1 MRSPDEEKTAE
12 HAESAE
18 KHFVSAIFAPSAV
31 FSSFSWLVAKEYR
44 ELVASRAWWVLLLAM
59 GPLVGVTFISAVRTY
74 GEASGLNGTT
84 AGVGEAFSP
93 LIGIWAPTFSACEVA
108 AVFLLPFVA
117 IRLVSG
123 DRQSGALK
131 IEMQHPIPAFAR
143 IAAKALVLLGG
154 WMAASLAP
162 LAAALLWKS
171 YGGSVYA
178 PELASVAFGHVL
190 NAGLTIALAS
200 AAAAVTEH
208 PSTAAI
214 LTLSMTVGT
223 WILNFIAAVQGGI
236 WERLAGFTP
245 PAMVAEFQH
254 GLIRL
259 DVVIVTIALIAAGLA
274 CAALWLRLGVPVR
287 RRVQESI
294 ALAAAAV
301 LVVVSGAAVSPSWDL
316 SENRMNSF
324 PEPDERALAK
334 IRGPLAIEVHLA
346 PEDPRRADLDR
357 KAIAKL
363 RRVMPAVR
371 VKYLSAT
378 SIGLFEQN
386 SPHYGEIWYELA
398 GRREMSR
405 ETTAESALETIYDL
419 AGVKP
424 PVETDDEIFRGHPLA
439 AAPKGA
445 AAVFYGIWPAAIV
458 ISAFFIR
465 RKHT

>member
-1 MRSPDEEKTAE
+1 LRSRD
-12 HAESAE
+12 
-18 KHFVSAIFAPSAV
+18 VSAFR
-31 FSSFSWLVAKEYR
+31 WLIAKEYR
-44 ELVASRAWWVLLLAM
+44 ELVASRAWWVFLLAM

-143 IAAKALVLLGG
+143 IGAKALVLFGG
-154 WMAASLAP
+154 WLVASLAP
-162 LAAALLWKS
+162 LSAAVLWKS
-171 YGGSVYA
+171 YGGSVYP
-178 PELASVAFGHVL
+178 PELASVVVGHVL
-190 NAGLTIALAS
+190 NAGLTIGLAS
-200 AAAAVTEH
+200 AAAALTEH

-214 LTLSMTVGT
+214 LTLSVTVGT

-236 WERLAGFTP
+236 WERIAGYTP
-245 PAMVAEFQH
+245 PAMIAQFQH

-259 DVVIVTIALIAAGLA
+259 DVVLIAMTLVTTGLA
-274 CAALWLRLGVPVR
+274 LASLWLRLGVSVR
-287 RRVQESI
+287 RRVQESVV
-294 ALAAAAV
+294 LAAVAV
-301 LVVVSGAAVSPSWDL
+301 LVVVMASVASPSWDL

-324 PEPDERALAK
+324 PEADEEVLAK
-334 IRGPLAIEVHLA
+334 IRGPLDIEVHLA

-363 RRVMPAVR
+363 RRVMPALR
-371 VKYLSAT
+371 VQYVSAT
-378 SIGLFEQN
+378 SIGLFEQTA
-386 SPHYGEIWYELA
+386 PHYGEIWYEL
-398 GRREMSR
+398 GGKKEMSR
-405 ETTAESALETIYDL
+405 ATTAESALETIYDL

-424 PVETDDEIFRGHPLA
+424 PVEKDEEIFHGHPLA
-439 AAPKGA
+439 VTPKGA
-445 AAVFYGIWPAAIV
+445 AAIFYGVWPAAIV
-458 ISAFFIR
+458 VGAFLIR
-465 RKHT
+465 RRQL